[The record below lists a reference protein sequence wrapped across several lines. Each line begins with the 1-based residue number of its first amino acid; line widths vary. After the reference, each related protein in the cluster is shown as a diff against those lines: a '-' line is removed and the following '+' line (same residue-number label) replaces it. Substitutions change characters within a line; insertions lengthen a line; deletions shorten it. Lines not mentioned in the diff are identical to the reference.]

1 MTCRTYMLNDAEVT
15 NICGVYL
22 RIDTASKDLR
32 TIIGGTD
39 FTESQVDNIVAC
51 LTRFDV
57 ALTEIEPLVKQL
69 VKLQEE

>member
-1 MTCRTYMLNDAEVT
+1 MSCRTYMLNDTEVT

-32 TIIGGTD
+32 TIIRGTD

-51 LTRFDV
+51 LTRLDV
-57 ALTEIEPLVKQL
+57 ALTEIHPLVQQL
-69 VKLQEE
+69 VSLQGE